1 MHILVVEDDPE
12 LAQFILSGLARA
24 GHERRH
30 ATTGEHALVD
40 AAAIAFDAVILDHML
55 PGMSGLDVL
64 REWRGAGHGVPVLLL
79 TALNGIDD
87 RVAGLDACA
96 DDYVGKPFAMSELL
110 SRLNAIVRRHGEV
123 ALPLGIERGTLY
135 LDLIK
140 RELRD
145 AGRLIPL
152 QPRELRILEELMRN
166 SGQPVTRA
174 MLLERIWGF
183 HFDPQTS
190 MVETHLSR
198 LRSKLANSGVLA
210 TIETIRNVGYRF
222 LPHG

>member
-24 GHERRH
+24 GHEAHH
-30 ATTGEHALVD
+30 ASSGEQAVVD
-40 AAAIAFDAVILDHML
+40 ADAHGFDAIILDRML
-55 PGMSGLDVL
+55 PGINGLDVL
-64 REWRGAGHGVPVLLL
+64 HALRSAGCGVPVLLL

-87 RVAGLDACA
+87 RVAGLDAGA
-96 DDYVGKPFAMSELL
+96 DDYVGKPFAMSEIV
-110 SRLNAIVRRHGEV
+110 SRLNAIVRRRSE
-123 ALPLGIERGTLY
+123 AAQPQTIERGSLC

-145 AGRLIPL
+145 GGRLVPL
-152 QPRELRILEELMRN
+152 QPRELRILEELMRHT
-166 SGQPVTRA
+166 GQPVTRA

-210 TIETIRNVGYRF
+210 TIETVRNVGYRF